1 MVSGGRDSRRVEQ
14 QEETSEEETSDGST
28 RGSAGSQ
35 PQACADAVP
44 KGMLRED
51 PCSNEP
57 LFQNENELSP
67 VPTRQPLG
75 QEKVMGSILL
85 TSKMEL
91 QDASDICTAHTT
103 KLRSPLLRCPSDVDK
118 FLLCK
123 PMRSAGCQSITGRL
137 KDSGKCGPRWPL
149 CADLHLQVRLEG
161 NFSRV
166 GWRVG

>member
-44 KGMLRED
+44 
-51 PCSNEP
+51 
-57 LFQNENELSP
+57 
-67 VPTRQPLG
+67 
-75 QEKVMGSILL
+75 
-85 TSKMEL
+85 
-91 QDASDICTAHTT
+91 DASDICTAHTT